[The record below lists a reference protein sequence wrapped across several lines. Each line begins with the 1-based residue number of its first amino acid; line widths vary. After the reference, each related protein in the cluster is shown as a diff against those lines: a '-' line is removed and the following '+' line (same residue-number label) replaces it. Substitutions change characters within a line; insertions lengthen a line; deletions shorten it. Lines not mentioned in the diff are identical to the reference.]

1 MFREAVF
8 GLILA
13 FLVTCIILQEKRFE
27 ELDSAHSHL
36 WNRVEDLTQANQN
49 LSNIVHER
57 KFKELELSHTHLLE
71 TVANLT
77 LANTNLSKIVQGRR
91 FKELELSHT
100 HLLETVANLTLA
112 NRNLSKIVQDS
123 SNKVAFTAGTSG
135 AGNIGTGSIIAFP
148 VVINNEGGGYNPGTG
163 VFTAPRSGQ
172 YVFFVSAQGYGSNT
186 LYVSIIHNG
195 GAKVMT
201 MSDGGR
207 GKDFYDSGTNLAA
220 LNLQQG
226 DTVWAKCQSGS
237 SYYSEGIPITTFSGF
252 LI

>member
-1 MFREAVF
+1 MFRGAVF

-27 ELDSAHSHL
+27 ELESAHGQL
-36 WNRVEDLTQANQN
+36 WNRVEDLAQANQN
-49 LSNIVHER
+49 LSKIVHE
-57 KFKELELSHTHLLE
+57 
-71 TVANLT
+71 
-77 LANTNLSKIVQGRR
+77 RR
-91 FKELELSHT
+91 FKELESSHT
-100 HLLETVANLTLA
+100 RLEETVANLRLVNA
-112 NRNLSKIVQDS
+112 NLSKIVQDS
-123 SNKVAFTAGTSG
+123 SKKVAFTAGTSG
-135 AGNIGTGSIIAFP
+135 AGNIGSGSTIAFP
-148 VVINNEGGGYNPGTG
+148 VVINNEGGGYNPGNG
-163 VFTAPRSGQ
+163 VFTAPRVGQ

-186 LYVSIIHNG
+186 LYVSIVHNG

-207 GKDFYDSGTNLAA
+207 GKDFYDSGTNLVA